1 MSSEPKRRL
10 RYAKFGIGIGL
21 VIAVSMIAGQANSD
35 AMRHASAESFRELVG
50 APEPPAGLRY
60 ADESPSPLGEW
71 LGPDVRIPTIPD
83 AQIPL
88 EPVPEL
94 RRPAGLEGVSFVILL
109 GADNRTD
116 KVVGRTDAMIV
127 AGFRHRDGKVAAFSL
142 PRDLWVE
149 LPDIGTLHEEGRGHA
164 RISSVVRV
172 GEVRLG
178 AGQGIPLLRRV
189 LLEQLGIRI
198 DRFASIDLAG
208 FEALVDQLG
217 GIDVDVECPIMD
229 CFWINGSDQPCVPMS
244 VEAGRTHMDGATALQ
259 FVRSRHGT
267 GDRDRTRRQ
276 QAVLIGFAREVRARG
291 LRGLAGLWRAAE
303 PFVTTDLERD
313 DAAYYASFALENQ
326 LSDIRGF
333 SVHPMV
339 DKFVAERGKHVLVLD
354 RDAFDAGLGRM
365 FDAELPTLR
374 ERGPCPEPD
383 AALK

>member
-1 MSSEPKRRL
+1 MSPRAKRRL
-10 RYAKFGIGIGL
+10 RHALLGVGL
-21 VIAVSMIAGQANSD
+21 CLVGVAAWAWHDPEG
-35 AMRHASAESFRELVG
+35 MRHASAKSLRDLVG
-50 APEPPAGLRY
+50 PPEPPAELRY
-60 ADESPSPLGEW
+60 EDELDPSSNSLGH
-71 LGPDVRIPTIPD
+71 DVLIPMARQ
-83 AQIPL
+83 AQPQLEL
-88 EPVPEL
+88 EPIAKP
-94 RRPAGLEGVSFVILL
+94 RRPAGLEGVSFVVLL

-127 AGFRHRDGKVAAFSL
+127 AGFRHRDGKVAAFSV
-142 PRDLWVE
+142 PRDLWVD
-149 LPDIGTLHEEGRGHA
+149 LPDIGTLHEEGRGQA

-178 AGQGIPLLRRV
+178 RGQGIPLLRRV
-189 LLEQLGIRI
+189 MLEQLGIRV
-198 DRFASIDLAG
+198 DRFASIDFAG

-229 CFWINGSDQPCVPMS
+229 CFWIDGPDQPCVVMS

-267 GDRDRTRRQ
+267 GDRDRTKRQ
-276 QAVLIGFAREVRARG
+276 QAVLLAFGREVQARG
-291 LRGLAGLWRAAE
+291 LRGISALWRSAE
-303 PFVTTDLERD
+303 PYVTTDLEAD

-333 SVHPMV
+333 SIQHPMTS
-339 DKFVAERGKHVLVLD
+339 KFVSEGKHVLVLD
-354 RDAFDAGLGRM
+354 RDAFDAALARM

-374 ERGPCPEPD
+374 ERGHCPEPD